1 MMYTYIPRI
10 CVEMLPYVAATITS
24 SVLYALFIRLLSIRS
39 LRTKQDL
46 VSLRYN
52 YDKQVVQTSRRR
64 NRTDRRPE
72 IMRE

>member
-39 LRTKQDL
+39 WRTKQDL
-46 VSLRYN
+46 VSHSYN
-52 YDKQVVQTSRRR
+52 YNKQVVQTSSRR